1 MNNIYFGFDVEF
13 ISVKYNFF
21 FDLGN
26 VFGGILRFV
35 VEDNQSWGVF
45 GGSFYIVDICIK
57 IKYLIKFNNLN
68 WQILYLYVC
77 IDL

>member
-1 MNNIYFGFDVEF
+1 MKKKRCRRLCREGFRIIEFIIFFMNNIYFGFDVEF

-35 VEDNQSWGVF
+35 VEDN
-45 GGSFYIVDICIK
+45 
-57 IKYLIKFNNLN
+57 
-68 WQILYLYVC
+68 
-77 IDL
+77 

>member
-1 MNNIYFGFDVEF
+1 MKKKICRRCREGFRTIEFIIFFMNNIYFGFDVEF

-35 VEDNQSWGVF
+35 VEDN
-45 GGSFYIVDICIK
+45 
-57 IKYLIKFNNLN
+57 
-68 WQILYLYVC
+68 
-77 IDL
+77 

>member
-1 MNNIYFGFDVEF
+1 MRKKGCRRLCREVFRIIEFIIFFMNNIYFGFDVEF

-35 VEDNQSWGVF
+35 VEDN
-45 GGSFYIVDICIK
+45 
-57 IKYLIKFNNLN
+57 
-68 WQILYLYVC
+68 
-77 IDL
+77 

>member
-1 MNNIYFGFDVEF
+1 MKKKRCRRLCREGFRIIEFVIFCMNNINFGFDVEF

-35 VEDNQSWGVF
+35 VEDN
-45 GGSFYIVDICIK
+45 
-57 IKYLIKFNNLN
+57 
-68 WQILYLYVC
+68 
-77 IDL
+77 

>member
-1 MNNIYFGFDVEF
+1 MKKKICRRLCREGFRIIEFIIFFMNNIYFGFDVEF

-35 VEDNQSWGVF
+35 VEDN
-45 GGSFYIVDICIK
+45 
-57 IKYLIKFNNLN
+57 
-68 WQILYLYVC
+68 
-77 IDL
+77 

>member
-1 MNNIYFGFDVEF
+1 MKKKRCRRLCREGFRTIEFIIFFMNNIYFGFDVEF

-35 VEDNQSWGVF
+35 VEDN
-45 GGSFYIVDICIK
+45 
-57 IKYLIKFNNLN
+57 
-68 WQILYLYVC
+68 
-77 IDL
+77 